1 MYKRQ
6 SKKPVSNDDI
16 QWEYVK
22 MVMWLFAGM
31 AYGYFIILGRRFE
44 KRYYKFYRWFC
55 MWCCVIIYNGT
66 DYIRTNE
73 YGYR

>member
-1 MYKRQ
+1 MGSWDKVEK

-31 AYGYFIILGRRFE
+31 AYGYFIILG
-44 KRYYKFYRWFC
+44 KT
-55 MWCCVIIYNGT
+55 I
-66 DYIRTNE
+66 
-73 YGYR
+73 